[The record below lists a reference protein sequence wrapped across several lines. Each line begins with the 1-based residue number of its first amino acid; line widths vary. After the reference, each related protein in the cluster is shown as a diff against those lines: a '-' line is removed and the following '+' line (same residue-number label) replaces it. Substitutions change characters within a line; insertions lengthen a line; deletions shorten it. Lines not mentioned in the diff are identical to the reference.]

1 MVLLV
6 FKTSAGLRK
15 SRVGSI
21 PIRLRHYYEAFT
33 RMDVFVKVG
42 LMNSKCQSKWV
53 FNKRL
58 IFSLLL
64 VPAAVAALVYGII
77 FNSITILTQTTDE
90 VKEDSPDVT
99 AQHVAEWLDLDLQEP
114 AVIRDV
120 TVGGLVRL
128 DSGAIKRTYSGKP
141 PSACPT

>member
-1 MVLLV
+1 
-6 FKTSAGLRK
+6 
-15 SRVGSI
+15 
-21 PIRLRHYYEAFT
+21 
-33 RMDVFVKVG
+33 
-42 LMNSKCQSKWV
+42 MNSRCQSKWI

-58 IFSLLL
+58 IFSILL

-77 FNSITILTQTTDE
+77 FHSTIILAQSSDE
-90 VKEDSPDVT
+90 VEEDSPHET
-99 AQHVAEWLDLDLQEP
+99 TQHIAEWLDLDLREP
-114 AVIRDV
+114 AIIRDV

>member
-1 MVLLV
+1 
-6 FKTSAGLRK
+6 
-15 SRVGSI
+15 
-21 PIRLRHYYEAFT
+21 
-33 RMDVFVKVG
+33 MDVFGKVG
-42 LMNSKCQSKWV
+42 LMDNRFQSKWV

-77 FNSITILTQTTDE
+77 FHSTIILAQATDE

-99 AQHVAEWLDLDLQEP
+99 AQHVAEWLDLDLREP
-114 AVIRDV
+114 AIIRDV

-141 PSACPT
+141 PSTCPT